1 MYSLIQRLGIILSVS
16 MSLYASLQETVPAST
31 LALPD
36 KLGLRSPDRLRIRPR
51 PQQSSSVNRAALVPG
66 TAIDVWQFSGWWEGI
81 VVSLDNTAAD
91 SLRAYFPGAFSL
103 SSHQVMILFV

>member
-1 MYSLIQRLGIILSVS
+1 MILHASV
-16 MSLYASLQETVPAST
+16 QETVPAST

-51 PQQSSSVNRAALVPG
+51 PQQNISVNGASLVPG

-81 VVSLDNTAAD
+81 FVSIENPAAD
-91 SLRAYFPGAFSL
+91 SLQVYFPGTFSL
-103 SSHQVMILFV
+103 LNQYLLILSNL

>member
-1 MYSLIQRLGIILSVS
+1 

-51 PQQSSSVNRAALVPG
+51 PQQNSSVNRAALVPG

-81 VVSLDNTAAD
+81 VVSLDNAAAD
-91 SLRAYFPGAFSL
+91 SLRVYFPGAFSL
-103 SSHQVMILFV
+103 SSH